1 MIQPSSASGTPP
13 AVEMRGITKTFGSLV
28 ADDNIDLVVQRGSI
42 HALVGENGAG
52 KSTLMNMLY
61 GLYVADSGEIAING
75 HKVTLRGP
83 GDAIKHGI
91 GMVHQHFMLIPPLT
105 VAENVVL
112 GAEPPAVAVFP
123 KREAISRVVELCDR
137 FGLKVEPTAKVGSLP
152 VGLQQRVEILKT
164 LYRGAEI
171 LILDEP
177 TAVLTPQ
184 ETDELFVVLRDLVR
198 QDKTILFI
206 SHKLR
211 EVMAVADQISVL
223 RRGRK
228 VATLEKTATSRE
240 EISKL
245 MVGRDVLPQV
255 VRGTGH
261 PAEAVLEVSDLHC
274 SSDRGL
280 SALKGLNFTVHA
292 GEVLGV
298 AGVEGNGQSEL
309 VDVITGLR
317 HATGGHITLL
327 GHEIANKSPRL
338 CRDLGL
344 ASIPE
349 DRHARGL
356 ILDYSVA
363 NNLILGV
370 QDKREVTG
378 GRVLRPGQIITRARR
393 LVERFDIRGA
403 DPETPVRSL
412 SGGNQQKLVLARE
425 IDCAPR
431 LLIAAQPTRGLDIG
445 AIQFVHERILAER
458 DRGVAILLVSAELE
472 EIFALSDRIIVI
484 YEGHIM
490 GEFTAE
496 EATEEKLGILMTG
509 GGTPELAATLP
520 ERAGAGRPDR
530 PS

>member
-1 MIQPSSASGTPP
+1 MTQPSSMADLPP
-13 AVEMRGITKTFGSLV
+13 AVEMRGITKTFGTLV
-28 ADDNIDLVVQRGSI
+28 ADDSIDLFVHRGSI

-61 GLYVADSGEIAING
+61 GLYVADSGEILING
-75 HKVTLRGP
+75 QKVVLHGP

-91 GMVHQHFMLIPPLT
+91 GMVHQHFMLVPPLT

-112 GAEPPAVAVFP
+112 GAEPPGVAVYR
-123 KREAISRVVELCDR
+123 KQEATNRVVELSDR
-137 FGLKVEPTAKVGSLP
+137 YGLKVDPSARVGSLP

-184 ETDELFVVLRDLVR
+184 ETDELFMVLGDLVKK
-198 QDKTILFI
+198 DKTILFI

-223 RRGRK
+223 RRGKK
-228 VATLEKTATSRE
+228 VATLEKSQTSRE

-245 MVGRDVLPQV
+245 MVGREMLPQV

-261 PAEAVLEVSDLHC
+261 PAKSVLGVNDLHC
-274 SSDRGL
+274 ASDRGL
-280 SALKGLNFTVHA
+280 SALKGINFTVHE
-292 GEVLGV
+292 GEVLGI

-309 VDVITGLR
+309 VEVITGLR
-317 HATGGHITLL
+317 HATGGRVILRGHDIT
-327 GHEIANKSPRL
+327 NKNPRL

-344 ASIPE
+344 AAIPE

-370 QDKREVTG
+370 QDKRAVTG
-378 GRVLRPGQIITRARR
+378 GRVLRPGKIVARARR
-393 LVERFDIRGA
+393 LVEQFDIRGCA
-403 DPETPVRSL
+403 SDTLVRSL
-412 SGGNQQKLVLARE
+412 SGGNQQKVVLARE
-425 IDCAPR
+425 IDGAPK

-472 EIFALSDRIIVI
+472 EIFALSDRILVI

-509 GGTPELAATLP
+509 GSTPELAATGPARAAATLP
-520 ERAGAGRPDR
+520 AH

>member
-1 MIQPSSASGTPP
+1 MTQPVNIAGLPP
-13 AVEMRGITKTFGSLV
+13 AVEMRGITKTFGTLV
-28 ADDNIDLVVQRGSI
+28 ADDAIDLVVHRGSI

-61 GLYVADSGEIAING
+61 GMYAADSGEILING
-75 HKVTLRGP
+75 QKASLHSP

-91 GMVHQHFMLIPPLT
+91 GMVHQHFMLVPPLT

-112 GAEPPAVAVFP
+112 GAEPPGVAVFP
-123 KREAISRVVELCDR
+123 KQEAIKRVVGLSDR
-137 FGLKVEPTAKVGSLP
+137 FGLNVDPTARVGSLP

-184 ETDELFVVLRDLVR
+184 ETDELFVVLRDLVKK
-198 QDKTILFI
+198 DKTILFI

-223 RRGRK
+223 RRGKK
-228 VATLEKTATSRE
+228 VATLEKPKTSRE

-245 MVGRDVLPQV
+245 MVGREVLPQV
-255 VRGTGH
+255 VRGSGH
-261 PAEAVLEVSDLHC
+261 PSEPVLEVSDLHC

-280 SALKGLNFTVHA
+280 SALKGLTFTVRA
-292 GEVLGV
+292 GEVLGI

-317 HATGGHITLL
+317 HATGGRVTLL
-327 GHEIANKSPRL
+327 GHDITNKSPRL

-344 ASIPE
+344 AAIPE

-363 NNLILGV
+363 NNLVLGV
-370 QDKREVTG
+370 QDKPSVTG
-378 GRVLRPGQIITRARR
+378 GRVLRPGQIVARARR
-393 LVERFDIRGA
+393 LVEQFDIRGA
-403 DPETPVRSL
+403 APETLARSL
-412 SGGNQQKLVLARE
+412 SGGNQQKVVLARE
-425 IDCAPR
+425 IDGAPR

-458 DRGVAILLVSAELE
+458 DRDVGVLLVSAELD
-472 EIFALSDRIIVI
+472 EIFALSDRIVVI
-484 YEGHIM
+484 YEGRIM

-496 EATEEKLGILMTG
+496 EATEERLGILMTG
-509 GGTPELAATLP
+509 GGTPELAASIPAHAAAT
-520 ERAGAGRPDR
+520 RPDH
-530 PS
+530 PT